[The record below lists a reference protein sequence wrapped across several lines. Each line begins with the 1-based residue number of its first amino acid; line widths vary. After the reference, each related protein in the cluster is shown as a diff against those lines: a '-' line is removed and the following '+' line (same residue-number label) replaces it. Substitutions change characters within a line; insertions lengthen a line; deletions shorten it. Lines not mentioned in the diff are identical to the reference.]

1 MSTRYDA
8 IDEIIKERSQGQGP
22 MFREQ
27 EPTTEIEKKLN
38 RGMSGKLQSALSLK
52 LINMYLE
59 GLGIDDYVECFL
71 QLK

>member
-1 MSTRYDA
+1 
-8 IDEIIKERSQGQGP
+8 

-27 EPTTEIEKKLN
+27 EPTTREVEKTLN

-59 GLGIDDYVECFL
+59 GLGVDNCVECFP

>member
-8 IDEIIKERSQGQGP
+8 IDEVIKERGQGQGP

-38 RGMSGKLQSALSLK
+38 RGMRGKLQSALSLN

-59 GLGIDDYVECFL
+59 RLGVDDCVECFP

>member
-1 MSTRYDA
+1 
-8 IDEIIKERSQGQGP
+8 

>member
-1 MSTRYDA
+1 
-8 IDEIIKERSQGQGP
+8 

-27 EPTTEIEKKLN
+27 EPARETEKKPN
-38 RGMSGKLQSALSLK
+38 RGMSGKLQSALSLN

-59 GLGIDDYVECFL
+59 MLGVDNCVECFS